1 MMTPQNKRIGGAAI
15 TAAAVAALAAFAGPL
30 EGTRYTP
37 YYDPPGILT
46 VCKGHTGVDVIKG
59 KRYSDAECEK
69 FILED
74 AREAL
79 EIVERCAPG
88 LPPNVMIAFGDAVFN
103 MGSKIVCDTEH
114 STAARL
120 LKSGD
125 IEGACNQ
132 LPRWNRANVAGV
144 MVPLPGLTKRRE
156 KERLLCLS

>member
-1 MMTPQNKRIGGAAI
+1 MAQLNKKTGGAAI
-15 TAAAVAALAAFAGPL
+15 AAATVAALAAFAGPL

-46 VCKGHTGVDVIKG
+46 VCKGHTGPDVIKG
-59 KRYSDAECEK
+59 KRYSDDECEK

-88 LPPNVMIAFGDAVFN
+88 LPPNAKIAFGDAVFN
-103 MGSKIVCDTEH
+103 MGGKIVCNTEE
-114 STAARL
+114 SRAARL
-120 LKSGD
+120 LKAGD
-125 IEGACNQ
+125 IEGACNE
-132 LPRWNRANVAGV
+132 LPKWNKGRVAGV
-144 MVPLPGLTKRRE
+144 LVPLPGLTKRRE